1 MRKFLPWFLLVS
13 FVALSVILK
22 ADDEVIEEIVA
33 RVNNQIITR
42 SEFLHSKDELRKEAA
57 QQDPVNADKLVSERE
72 KDVLRDLIDQELLG
86 VYAKLEAEPFG
97 DELLQREETRKRKE
111 RRLVWRRSF
120 FLLVA
125 RSDYS
130 VSDCDFICWISW
142 R

>member
-72 KDVLRDLIDQELLG
+72 KDVLRDLID
-86 VYAKLEAEPFG
+86 
-97 DELLQREETRKRKE
+97 
-111 RRLVWRRSF
+111 
-120 FLLVA
+120 
-125 RSDYS
+125 
-130 VSDCDFICWISW
+130 
-142 R
+142 